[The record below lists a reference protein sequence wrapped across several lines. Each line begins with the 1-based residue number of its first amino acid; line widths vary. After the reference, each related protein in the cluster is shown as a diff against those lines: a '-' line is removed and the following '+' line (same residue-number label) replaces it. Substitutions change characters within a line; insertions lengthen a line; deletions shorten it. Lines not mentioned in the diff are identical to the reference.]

1 MQANG
6 IEVTETFPIAAECL
20 GELAGEADCL
30 KRTSATTIFLG
41 RRLHLFVDG
50 IIERLR
56 PTQKHEAVL
65 ATWAVF
71 EDGRK
76 ISYG

>member
-1 MQANG
+1 
-6 IEVTETFPIAAECL
+6 
-20 GELAGEADCL
+20 
-30 KRTSATTIFLG
+30 
-41 RRLHLFVDG
+41 LHLFVDG

-56 PTQKHEAVL
+56 PTQKREAVL